1 MAPLALAAI
10 KIAASFIPE
19 MIGKVAGPDAQNV
32 AAKVVDIAQAVT
44 GTADP
49 DSALA
54 VLNASPDK
62 VLEFRQAIAAQQ
74 ADLEKAYLI
83 DTQSARDRD
92 VELAKAG
99 VKNYRANGLAAGAGF
114 LIILCLAL
122 AVWQS
127 DMDENAKAIITL
139 VLGRALGWVDQIFG
153 FEFGTNRSSQTK
165 DNTIN
170 NLTK

>member
-1 MAPLALAAI
+1 MGLAQFAPGII
-10 KIAASFIPE
+10 KLFTGSDKAE
-19 MIGKVAGPDAQNV
+19 NV
-32 AAKVVDIAQAVT
+32 AAAVVSVAQAVT
-44 GTADP
+44 GAPTPAAALAQIQADP
-49 DSALA
+49 
-54 VLNASPDK
+54 NK
-62 VLEFRQAIAAQQ
+62 VLEFQQAIAAQQ
-74 ADLEKAYLI
+74 ADLEKAYLV
-83 DTQSARDRD
+83 DTQSARNRD
-92 VELAKAG
+92 IELAKAG
-99 VKNYRANGLAAGAGF
+99 IKNYRANGLAAGAGF

-170 NLTK
+170 NLTR